1 MSCGERRFA
10 SGIIKLWIIMVRKD
24 ACAVAVC
31 KYLSPLVAH
40 HLSSLRSVHHLR
52 HHICFLCVEFN
63 REIVSVSMSYLDRF
77 LATRSVNRRIFQ
89 LAAMT
94 ALYIA
99 IKLYENGNFAISSVT
114 SLSRGYF
121 VSEHIVAMEEIM
133 LKALKWHVHPP
144 TPIAFCRDFMLLISM
159 DIPPEMRL
167 EINELVRYLTELSV
181 CDYWFVS
188 RKPSTIA
195 IAAFVCAF
203 EVLGYQRIESR
214 YQDDFL
220 QRLVDHGNS
229 TATDEDIDECCDR
242 LRDIFRTNAA
252 NNDEEAEETN
262 ETRVAVVTPVRE
274 LDDAAPRA
282 KRAESPN
289 SVIIMNQ
296 SRSRKR
302 KVLSSVRFQAVSAD
316 SNFNE
321 DADEQADDVP
331 Q

>member
-1 MSCGERRFA
+1 M
-10 SGIIKLWIIMVRKD
+10 
-24 ACAVAVC
+24 
-31 KYLSPLVAH
+31 
-40 HLSSLRSVHHLR
+40 
-52 HHICFLCVEFN
+52 
-63 REIVSVSMSYLDRF
+63 
-77 LATRSVNRRIFQ
+77 
-89 LAAMT
+89 
-94 ALYIA
+94 
-99 IKLYENGNFAISSVT
+99 
-114 SLSRGYF
+114 
-121 VSEHIVAMEEIM
+121 
-133 LKALKWHVHPP
+133 
-144 TPIAFCRDFMLLISM
+144 
-159 DIPPEMRL
+159 
-167 EINELVRYLTELSV
+167 
-181 CDYWFVS
+181 
-188 RKPSTIA
+188 
-195 IAAFVCAF
+195 
-203 EVLGYQRIESR
+203 
-214 YQDDFL
+214 

-321 DADEQADDVP
+321 DADEQADDLS
-331 Q
+331 QN